1 MSSFSCDVIGV
12 HFCFGK
18 QSEKGKTR
26 SASFYFKKRQK
37 NERWEAEHPIVDEIL
52 SIAREDEVP
61 RSCYLLNI
69 SF

>member
-1 MSSFSCDVIGV
+1 MAYIFVLEN
-12 HFCFGK
+12 K
-18 QSEKGKTR
+18 MKKGKR
-26 SASFYFKKRQK
+26 ALQVFILKKKQK

>member
-1 MSSFSCDVIGV
+1 M
-12 HFCFGK
+12 K
-18 QSEKGKTR
+18 KGKR
-26 SASFYFKKRQK
+26 ALHFKKKQK